1 MVAAQNESLAPA
13 NINASQGIWEH
24 FTKTLHKVN
33 TAHYEAI
40 CNRCAAKG
48 LKGDKSAHHC
58 LWNRVNMESIS
69 LLAAVTLIQD
79 SWTNVKREQLLGFT
93 VAIANRNVYAS
104 AACLVHQSHCAE
116 CPASREAC
124 TGGEQDNGADSSDHH
139 AEQRAMKL
147 LVLEQKAK
155 LVALVGNSAASKR
168 KDEVVL
174 DIIEKPSFWKMLNQL
189 AGDLYMEYFGG
200 NIEDKNAVI
209 RQFGEY
215 KTHKDD
221 FSLVNAYA
229 CEEDPTGFWEMMQ
242 DAKPQLAAVALRL
255 FGMSVHAG
263 SVERLWSALGLI
275 QTKSCNR
282 LDSAKAVKIA
292 QIQAVMRSRVAIQ
305 EVTAQAKPRD
315 NQWANLLEIWFN
327 KIHEEEYDAED
338 RLEYGIG
345 QAPHRTIIKQCL
357 L

>member
-1 MVAAQNESLAPA
+1 
-13 NINASQGIWEH
+13 
-24 FTKTLHKVN
+24 
-33 TAHYEAI
+33 
-40 CNRCAAKG
+40 
-48 LKGDKSAHHC
+48 
-58 LWNRVNMESIS
+58 
-69 LLAAVTLIQD
+69 
-79 SWTNVKREQLLGFT
+79 
-93 VAIANRNVYAS
+93 
-104 AACLVHQSHCAE
+104 
-116 CPASREAC
+116 
-124 TGGEQDNGADSSDHH
+124 
-139 AEQRAMKL
+139 
-147 LVLEQKAK
+147 
-155 LVALVGNSAASKR
+155 
-168 KDEVVL
+168 
-174 DIIEKPSFWKMLNQL
+174 
-189 AGDLYMEYFGG
+189 MEYFGG

-305 EVTAQAKPRD
+305 EVTAQAKPRGT
-315 NQWANLLEIWFN
+315 NASQRQFQ
-327 KIHEEEYDAED
+327 
-338 RLEYGIG
+338 RLYLPTASGATSSLSIPT
-345 QAPHRTIIKQCL
+345 PHASQ
-357 L
+357 